1 MSRIRLLPEAVVNK
15 IAAGEVV
22 ERPASVVKE
31 LVENS
36 LDSGAKSIRVMVRGS
51 GRREIRVED
60 DGCGM
65 ERDDLLLAF
74 ERHSTSKLRD
84 FPDLEEISTLGFRGE
99 ALPSI
104 AGVSDLLMT
113 SRTADSP
120 AAARL
125 HIFGGTIKDLTEV
138 GAPVGTVV
146 EVKRLFF
153 NTPARRKFL
162 KTDRTEMAHIT
173 ARVID
178 HGLANP
184 EVAFYYERDNEVIL
198 DLPACSSLKER
209 LGDLWGGETA
219 GSLVQLEASG
229 DGVSVSGFIMPPDL
243 SLTVRKG
250 VSLFINR
257 RPVQDRMLFG
267 AVMEGCGPLLAGRR
281 YATGV
286 IFVEI
291 SGRAVDV
298 NIHPAKREVKFSNPP
313 LIRGLVVRAV
323 REALKIASSARIAY
337 PIRASGP
344 VGGVGESGGMDPYL
358 TPPAAESAPVF
369 PHFSQDYS
377 SSPVAEKTESEPLFP
392 SPYRILGQAAKRY
405 LLVESSDGLLI
416 IDQHAAHERIIYE
429 RFRRDLLNEKME
441 LQTLLAPINLDLDPR
456 DAALL
461 LEKIPIFREIGIEIE
476 PFGDDSFIITA
487 LPAILSGW
495 NREELVLKVID
506 GLADEGKKPD
516 DPREEIIIRMSC
528 LAAVKARASL
538 APVELARLVEELFA
552 CEDPDHCPHGR
563 PTMIVDSWGE
573 LEKRFGR
580 R

>member
-31 LVENS
+31 LLENS
-36 LDSGAKSIRVMVRGS
+36 LDSGAKTIRVIIRGS

-84 FPDLEEISTLGFRGE
+84 FPDLEELSTLGFRGE

-104 AGVSDLLMT
+104 AGISDLLIT
-113 SRTADSP
+113 SRTDDSP
-120 AAARL
+120 SATRL
-125 HIFGGTIKDLTEV
+125 HIFGGTIKDLSEA

-162 KTDRTEMAHIT
+162 KTNRTEMAHIT
-173 ARVID
+173 ARVIE
-178 HGLANP
+178 HALANP
-184 EVAFYYERDNEVIL
+184 GVAFYYERDNEAVL
-198 DLPACSSLKER
+198 DLPASKSVKER
-209 LGDLWGGETA
+209 LRDIWGMRPAE
-219 GSLVQLEASG
+219 SLVSIEASG
-229 DGVSVSGFIMPPDL
+229 DGFSVSGYIIPPDL
-243 SLTVRKG
+243 SMTVRKG
-250 VSLFINR
+250 LSLFVNR
-257 RPVQDRMLFG
+257 RPVQDRMLSG
-267 AVMEGCGPLLAGRR
+267 AVMEGCGPQLPGRR
-281 YATGV
+281 FVTGV
-286 IFVEI
+286 IFIEI
-291 SGRAVDV
+291 SGLAVDV
-298 NIHPAKREVKFSNPP
+298 NIHPSKREVRFSHPP
-313 LIRGLVVRAV
+313 VIRNLVVQAV
-323 REALKIASSARIAY
+323 RDALKMVSPARISY
-337 PIRASGP
+337 PNRTPGP
-344 VGGVGESGGMDPYL
+344 VGVVGEYVVPDPYQAPAQVERL
-358 TPPAAESAPVF
+358 PGFSDSTLVIPPAQKIAEV
-369 PHFSQDYS
+369 
-377 SSPVAEKTESEPLFP
+377 ESDHLFA
-392 SPYRILGQAAKRY
+392 SPYRVLGQAAKRY
-405 LLVESSDGLLI
+405 VLVESSAGLII

-429 RFRRDLLNEKME
+429 RFRRDLLNNKME
-441 LQTLLAPINLDLDPR
+441 IQTLLAPINLDLDPR
-456 DAALL
+456 TADLL
-461 LEKIPIFREIGIEIE
+461 SRKIPIFREIGIEIE
-476 PFGDDSFIITA
+476 PFGSDSFIITG

-495 NREELVLKVID
+495 NREELVLEVID
-506 GLADEGKKPD
+506 ELDDEGKKQV

-528 LAAVKARASL
+528 LAAVKARAKL
-538 APVELARLVEELFA
+538 DPVELTRLVEELFA